1 MSSTQTNLDSITT
14 QSGQPGSALS
24 VPTNLETEELK
35 AQLKAAN
42 LETEELKAQLK
53 MMKLKAELE
62 AVKLEAAE
70 LKAKLEAADAEK
82 KKVDL
87 EKKKVEM
94 TPEFCAVLSKEKL
107 EALKKK
113 KLEEKLE
120 KALKELDYMKKEKK
134 EDAEKEKEKKKVD
147 VEKKKV
153 EMTAEFYAVL
163 SKEKLEE
170 LKKKKAEDDRKKW
183 REDIDEMYAKD
194 LADRKKAREDH
205 DNSLTMILG
214 MPTYRYSGPNANNW
228 PRSSDHKCLPEL
240 TACKCILYLLKNETV
255 CINFDPRDTVVK
267 GFRRRFDG
275 KFDGTLEDDYSSC
288 IHISG
293 IGFCPNPDCA
303 NFTKDIDRLFIYALG
318 LTLGLMVNGRLPKEL
333 TDSKSGKRPS
343 LDGGYGG
350 FITQFDP
357 DEFRRG
363 TTESFKTLA
372 NEFIEQA
379 ANPELPYSIQVAIAE
394 IEKVI
399 ETYGGDYTIGAS
411 SNASSNASRLSH
423 PTRVGSP
430 QTKFFRIVASDPG
443 R

>member
-1 MSSTQTNLDSITT
+1 MSSFKKTIVSNTAQPGQT
-14 QSGQPGSALS
+14 GSALS
-24 VPTNLETEELK
+24 VPTPGGSALSVTTHGSALSVPTPGAENAQLEASKLK
-35 AQLKAAN
+35 AELKAAN

-53 MMKLKAELE
+53 MMKLEAELE

-70 LKAKLEAADAEK
+70 LKAKLEAARMMMRMVKA
-82 KKVDL
+82 
-87 EKKKVEM
+87 
-94 TPEFCAVLSKEKL
+94 KL
-107 EALKKK
+107 EA
-113 KLEEKLE
+113 
-120 KALKELDYMKKEKK
+120 A
-134 EDAEKEKEKKKVD
+134 AEKEKKKVD

-153 EMTAEFYAVL
+153 EMTAEFDAVL

-170 LKKKKAEDDRKKW
+170 LKKKKAEDASEKIRLDRKKW
-183 REDIDEMYAKD
+183 REDMDERVAKD
-194 LADRKKAREDH
+194 LADRKKANEDH
-205 DNSLTMILG
+205 YNSLTMILG

-240 TACKCILYLLKNETV
+240 TACKCILYLLKNETA

-267 GFRRRFDG
+267 GLRRRFDG

-293 IGFCPNPDCA
+293 IGFCPNPDFA

-411 SNASSNASRLSH
+411 SNASRLSH